1 MLNIATSIREEEC
14 DQICFEQRSKSNRH
28 CFRKSFGNDLWQVKA
43 FFKTNKHYLAK
54 QISKKCVFHG
64 RLGDTLH
71 SKFKANGYF

>member
-1 MLNIATSIREEEC
+1 MIKFVL
-14 DQICFEQRSKSNRH
+14 SKEVNPTGIV
-28 CFRKSFGNDLWQVKA
+28 FRKSFGNDLWQVKA

-64 RLGDTLH
+64 RLGDTLQ